1 MNFSTEKLLA
11 IARNYWR
18 ADTVYDEKRERSPEA
33 LRLDALLQET
43 LQRDD
48 YSRWLKLDQELQQ
61 ELPGFIISSG
71 VSAHEHCFQCV
82 AYSGFKPGGFPRF
95 RLAVAGCISILA
107 PVYIVYGLEYDLTRS
122 EVHYP
127 KLSFEPLPP
136 EMRGPADLI
145 SRKLETTFDV
155 RKLPREVAETP
166 IPLIVRW
173 KEPPETTLFHALFTS
188 LPENVK

>member
-1 MNFSTEKLLA
+1 MDFSTEKLLA
-11 IARNYWR
+11 LARNYWR
-18 ADTVYDEKRERSPEA
+18 ADKVYDEERERSPEA

-48 YSRWLKLDQELQQ
+48 YSRWHALSQELQQ
-61 ELPGFIISSG
+61 ELPGFLISSG

-82 AYSGFKPGGFPRF
+82 AYSGLNPGRFPPF
-95 RLAVAGCISILA
+95 RLAVVGCISILA

-127 KLSFEPLPP
+127 KVSFEPLPP
-136 EMRGPADLI
+136 EMRAPADLI
-145 SRKLETTFDV
+145 ARKLEATFDV
-155 RKLPREVAETP
+155 RRLPREVAETP
-166 IPLIVRW
+166 IPLVVRW

-188 LPENVK
+188 LPENAK